1 MQTAGASPRGS
12 LVRITCEVWAVDG
25 LATERILF
33 ALFCWRLW
41 LLILTVASALLPESA
56 RDVDGQEWPSSVS
69 FRQPQG
75 TSEPAIA
82 LTMVSRDEAV
92 ATAGRRPS
100 RLHSPAR
107 MAGEESPQKS
117 TEGQRPGRPPEDD
130 KMATRPQPGKYN
142 SAVAKTVTNG
152 LAPFG

>member
-41 LLILTVASALLPESA
+41 LLILTVAWALLPASA
-56 RDVDGQEWPSSVS
+56 RDVDCQEWPSSVS

-75 TSEPAIA
+75 TSESAIA
-82 LTMVSRDEAV
+82 LTMVSSNKPV
-92 ATAGRRPS
+92 STAGRRPS

-107 MAGEESPQKS
+107 MAGEQSPQNS
-117 TEGQRPGRPPEDD
+117 PEGHRPGQLR
-130 KMATRPQPGKYN
+130 R
-142 SAVAKTVTNG
+142 NG
-152 LAPFG
+152 G